1 MAGSTACYQLAS
13 PPGTLRLWLGAFPA
27 TAPPAV
33 GGWQIDGTPVPPAQ
47 ITALRRMQS
56 VRAGALVKGN
66 PGRAFSGVYEITG
79 IASPAHSK
87 IEVTV
92 GGERVVRRAKSLPKR
107 LELGGD
113 ALTMLLVS
121 CYHYTTDGRLYG
133 QLLPRIVRGA
143 TPPDL
148 CMFMGD
154 QVYLDLPTIQDFHD
168 DPAWLADKFERDY
181 VRNWFSGAFTE
192 GLGLA
197 PLAFV
202 PDDHE
207 YWNNFPHVSPLI
219 QNSWS
224 AAGQD
229 NWRRA
234 ARACYEGFQLGFSG
248 ALGEALS
255 FDVEPLSFLLLDSRS
270 ERDTDLKRLLSSAA
284 EAQLNAWAAH
294 VAGNGNLVGGVMVT
308 GQTLLEDA
316 VGGVKGAIADYALA
330 DYAGPYAA
338 LLKTLAAITDSGK
351 QVLLLTGD
359 VHWGRITSIRDRRR
373 DVTVMH
379 EVITSP
385 ASLVATVGSDQ
396 VADVIGA
403 VKTWFGMGD
412 PWPRHGDGKK
422 PPSHLPHSSQRFRT
436 EAWRAH
442 RGNQCAVL
450 RLARRGSGVSVEY
463 TFHPFAGAG
472 VPATTGRFEL
482 LPTL

>member
-1 MAGSTACYQLAS
+1 
-13 PPGTLRLWLGAFPA
+13 
-27 TAPPAV
+27 
-33 GGWQIDGTPVPPAQ
+33 
-47 ITALRRMQS
+47 
-56 VRAGALVKGN
+56 
-66 PGRAFSGVYEITG
+66 
-79 IASPAHSK
+79 
-87 IEVTV
+87 
-92 GGERVVRRAKSLPKR
+92 LP
-107 LELGGD
+107 
-113 ALTMLLVS
+113 
-121 CYHYTTDGRLYG
+121 
-133 QLLPRIVRGA
+133 QIVRGA
-143 TPPDL
+143 TLPDL
-148 CMFMGD
+148 CVFMGD
-154 QVYLDLPTIQDFHD
+154 QVYLALPTIQDFRD
-168 DPAWLADKFERDY
+168 DPAWLADKFEQDY

-197 PLAFV
+197 PMAFV

-207 YWNNFPHVSPLI
+207 YWNNFPHVSPFI

-224 AAGQD
+224 TSGED

-270 ERDTDLKRLLSSAA
+270 ERDTDLKRFLSPAA
-284 EAQLNAWAAH
+284 EAQLNAWAAY
-294 VAGNGNLVGGVMVT
+294 VAGNGKLVGGVMVS
-308 GQTLLEDA
+308 GQSLLEDP
-316 VGGVKGAIADYALA
+316 VGGVKGGIADYALA
-330 DYAGPYAA
+330 DYEGPYAA
-338 LLKTLAAITDSGK
+338 LLKTLATITDSGK

-359 VHWGRITSIRDRRR
+359 VHWGRVTSVRDRRR

-396 VADVIGA
+396 VADVIGT
-403 VKTWFGMGD
+403 VKTWFGAGD

-450 RLARRGSGVSVEY
+450 RLVRRGTGVSVEY
-463 TFHPFAGAG
+463 TFHPLAGAG
-472 VPATTGRFEL
+472 LPAMTGRFEL